1 MRVLPV
7 FTIIIIMIFIEGVI
21 QWKRME
27 NKISTDNA
35 LSRMTKLTKS
45 FLIEDRKTQIALK
58 EIHREGK

>member
-35 LSRMTKLTKS
+35 LSRMTILTKS

>member
-35 LSRMTKLTKS
+35 LSRMTILTKS
-45 FLIEDRKTQIALK
+45 FLSEDRKTQIALK
-58 EIHREGK
+58 EIHGEGK